1 MGFPGG
7 LGHPSS
13 TRVVGRLPIVGLHGF
28 ERRLE
33 ALVEGVF
40 SRAFRSGLQPV
51 EIGRRLARELDGGR
65 TVGVHGLL
73 APNRFTVRLAPPD
86 RERFASFDEA
96 LTRELAD
103 AVRAHA
109 RDEGYGFLGRVSVEL
124 ETDDTLKRGQVG
136 ITGEIVADPGGLVG
150 TLVTSE
156 GRRIPV
162 ADRPVVI
169 GRLSSCD
176 IPLGDPQVSRRHAEV
191 RRDTEG
197 FSVLDL
203 GSTNGTVVNGA
214 PVRERRLADGDE
226 VRIGSATI
234 RFETS

>member
-1 MGFPGG
+1 MG
-7 LGHPSS
+7 L
-13 TRVVGRLPIVGLHGF
+13 TAF

-51 EIGRRLARELDGGR
+51 EIGRRLGRKMDDGR
-65 TVGVHGLL
+65 TVGIHGLI
-73 APNRFTVRLAPPD
+73 APNRFTVRLSEED
-86 RERFASFDEA
+86 WERFDSFEEA

-109 RDEGYGFLGRVSVEL
+109 RDESYGFLGQVTVEL
-124 ETDDTLKRGQVG
+124 ERDPRLRTGQCLVV
-136 ITGEIVADPGGLVG
+136 GEIVADPGGLVG

-162 ADRPVVI
+162 ADEPVVI

-176 IPLGDPQVSRRHAEV
+176 ISIGDPQVSRRHAEV
-191 RRDTEG
+191 RRDAEG
-197 FSVLDL
+197 FHVFDL

-214 PVRERRLADGDE
+214 PVRERRLSDGDE
-226 VRIGSATI
+226 LKIGPATI
-234 RFETS
+234 RFESS

>member
-1 MGFPGG
+1 M
-7 LGHPSS
+7 
-13 TRVVGRLPIVGLHGF
+13 GLHGF

-51 EIGRRLARELDGGR
+51 EIGRRLAREMDDQR
-65 TVGVHGLL
+65 TVGVHGLI
-73 APNRFTVRLAPPD
+73 APNSFRVRLAEPD
-86 RERFASFDEA
+86 RERFEA
-96 LTRELAD
+96 FEPTLLRELAD
-103 AVRAHA
+103 AARAHA
-109 RDEGYGFLGRVSVEL
+109 RDEGYGFLGQVIVSL
-124 ETDDTLKRGQVG
+124 ETDSALGAGQCA
-136 ITGEIVADPGGLVG
+136 IAAEIKADPDGRVG
-150 TLVTSE
+150 TLVTTE

-191 RRDTEG
+191 RRDPEG
-197 FSVLDL
+197 FTVFDL
-203 GSTNGTVVNGA
+203 GSTNGTVVNGS
-214 PVRERRLADGDE
+214 PVRERRLSDGDE
-226 VRIGSATI
+226 LRIGSATI

>member
-1 MGFPGG
+1 
-7 LGHPSS
+7 
-13 TRVVGRLPIVGLHGF
+13 VGLHGF

-51 EIGRRLARELDGGR
+51 EIGRRLAREMDDQR
-65 TVGVHGLL
+65 TVGVHGLI
-73 APNRFTVRLAPPD
+73 APNSFRVRLAESD
-86 RERFASFDEA
+86 RERFEA
-96 LTRELAD
+96 FEPTLLRELAD
-103 AVRAHA
+103 AARAHA
-109 RDEGYGFLGRVSVEL
+109 RDEGYGFLGQVIVSL
-124 ETDDTLKRGQVG
+124 ETDSALGPGQCA
-136 ITGEIVADPGGLVG
+136 IAAEIKADPDGRVG
-150 TLVTSE
+150 TLVTTE

-191 RRDTEG
+191 RRDPEG
-197 FSVLDL
+197 FTVFDL
-203 GSTNGTVVNGA
+203 GSTNGTVVNGS

-226 VRIGSATI
+226 LRIGSATI

>member
-1 MGFPGG
+1 M
-7 LGHPSS
+7 
-13 TRVVGRLPIVGLHGF
+13 RDVGLHGF

-51 EIGRRLARELDGGR
+51 EIGRRLAREMDDRR
-65 TVGVHGLL
+65 TVGVHGLI
-73 APNRFTVRLAPPD
+73 APNSFLVKLSPSD
-86 RERFASFDEA
+86 RERFEA
-96 LTRELAD
+96 FESTLLRELAD
-103 AVRAHA
+103 AARAHA
-109 RDEGYGFLGRVSVEL
+109 RDEGYGFLGQVLVSI
-124 ETDDTLKRGQVG
+124 ETDESLNTGQCGVV
-136 ITGEIVADPGGLVG
+136 GEIKADPDGRVG

-162 ADRPVVI
+162 ADRPIVI

-191 RRDTEG
+191 RRDPEG
-197 FSVLDL
+197 FTVFDL
-203 GSTNGTVVNGA
+203 GSTNGTVVNGS
-214 PVRERRLADGDE
+214 PVRERRLSDGDE
-226 VRIGSATI
+226 LRIGSATI

>member
-1 MGFPGG
+1 
-7 LGHPSS
+7 
-13 TRVVGRLPIVGLHGF
+13 VGLHGF

-51 EIGRRLARELDGGR
+51 EIGRRLAREMDDRR
-65 TVGVHGLL
+65 TVGVHGLI
-73 APNRFTVRLAPPD
+73 APNSFRVKLSPSD
-86 RERFASFDEA
+86 RERFEA
-96 LTRELAD
+96 FETTLLRELAD
-103 AVRAHA
+103 AARAHA
-109 RDEGYGFLGRVSVEL
+109 RDEGYGFLGQVIVSVE
-124 ETDDTLKRGQVG
+124 TDSELGAGQCA
-136 ITGEIVADPGGLVG
+136 IDGEIKADPDGRVG

-162 ADRPVVI
+162 ADRPIVI

-191 RRDTEG
+191 RRDPEG
-197 FSVLDL
+197 FTVFDL
-203 GSTNGTVVNGA
+203 GSTNGTAVNGST
-214 PVRERRLADGDE
+214 VRERRLSDGDE
-226 VRIGSATI
+226 LRIGSATI

>member
-1 MGFPGG
+1 M
-7 LGHPSS
+7 
-13 TRVVGRLPIVGLHGF
+13 GLHGF

-51 EIGRRLARELDGGR
+51 EIGRRLAREMDDRR
-65 TVGVHGLL
+65 TVGVHGLI
-73 APNRFTVRLAPPD
+73 APNRSGCGWPSPTGSGSRPSSRPCCGSWPTPPGPTPATRATASWARSSSPSRPIPASTPASAPSR
-86 RERFASFDEA
+86 REI
-96 LTRELAD
+96 
-103 AVRAHA
+103 
-109 RDEGYGFLGRVSVEL
+109 
-124 ETDDTLKRGQVG
+124 K
-136 ITGEIVADPGGLVG
+136 ADPDGRVG
-150 TLVTSE
+150 TLVTTE

-191 RRDTEG
+191 RRDPEG
-197 FSVLDL
+197 FTVFDL

-226 VRIGSATI
+226 LRIGSATI

>member
-1 MGFPGG
+1 M
-7 LGHPSS
+7 
-13 TRVVGRLPIVGLHGF
+13 GLHGF

-51 EIGRRLARELDGGR
+51 EIGRRLAREVDNRR
-65 TVGVHGLL
+65 TVGVHGIL
-73 APNRFTVRLAPPD
+73 APNHFTVRLAPVD
-86 RERFASFDEA
+86 RQRFEA
-96 LTRELAD
+96 FEDALVRELAD
-103 AVRAHA
+103 AVRSHG
-109 RDEGYGFLGRVSVEL
+109 RDEGYGFLGQVAVTL
-124 ETDDTLKRGQVG
+124 DTDPGLRRGQYG
-136 ITGEIVADPGGLVG
+136 IDGDIVADPGGRVG
-150 TLVTSE
+150 TLVTTD

-169 GRLSSCD
+169 GRLSTCD
-176 IPLGDPQVSRRHAEV
+176 IALGDPQVSRRHAEV
-191 RRDTEG
+191 RRDSEG
-197 FSVLDL
+197 FSVSDL

-226 VRIGSATI
+226 LRIGSASI

>member
-1 MGFPGG
+1 MPD
-7 LGHPSS
+7 
-13 TRVVGRLPIVGLHGF
+13 VGLHGF

-51 EIGRRLARELDGGR
+51 EIGRRLAREMDDRR
-65 TVGVHGLL
+65 TVGVHGLI
-73 APNRFTVRLAPPD
+73 APNSFLVKLSPSD
-86 RERFASFDEA
+86 RERFEA
-96 LTRELAD
+96 FEPTLLRELGD
-103 AVRAHA
+103 AARAHA
-109 RDEGYGFLGRVSVEL
+109 RDEGYGFLGQIIVAV
-124 ETDDTLKRGQVG
+124 ETDPDLGPGQCTVA
-136 ITGEIVADPGGLVG
+136 GEIKADPDGRVG

-191 RRDTEG
+191 RRDPEG
-197 FSVLDL
+197 FTVFDL
-203 GSTNGTVVNGA
+203 GSTNGTAVNGA
-214 PVRERRLADGDE
+214 TVRERRLSDGDE
-226 VRIGSATI
+226 LRIGSATI

>member
-1 MGFPGG
+1 M
-7 LGHPSS
+7 
-13 TRVVGRLPIVGLHGF
+13 GLHGF

-51 EIGRRLARELDGGR
+51 EVGRRLAREMDDRR
-65 TVGVHGLL
+65 TVGVHGLI
-73 APNRFTVRLAPPD
+73 APNSFRVRLSATD
-86 RERFASFDEA
+86 RERFEA
-96 LTRELAD
+96 FESTLLRELAD
-103 AVRAHA
+103 AARSHA
-109 RDEGYGFLGRVSVEL
+109 RDEDYGFLGQVIVTL
-124 ETDDTLKRGQVG
+124 ETDPALGAGQCAVTAD
-136 ITGEIVADPGGLVG
+136 IKADPDGRVG
-150 TLVTSE
+150 TLVTPD

-162 ADRPVVI
+162 AERPIVI

-191 RRDTEG
+191 RRDAEG
-197 FSVLDL
+197 FAVFDL

-214 PVRERRLADGDE
+214 SVRERRLADGDE
-226 VRIGSATI
+226 LRIGSATI

>member
-1 MGFPGG
+1 
-7 LGHPSS
+7 
-13 TRVVGRLPIVGLHGF
+13 VGLHGF

-51 EIGRRLARELDGGR
+51 EIGRRLAREMDDQR
-65 TVGVHGLL
+65 TVGVHGLI
-73 APNRFTVRLAPPD
+73 APNSFRVRLAESD
-86 RERFASFDEA
+86 RERFEA
-96 LTRELAD
+96 FEPTLLRELAD
-103 AVRAHA
+103 AARAHA
-109 RDEGYGFLGRVSVEL
+109 RDEGYGFLGQVIVSL
-124 ETDDTLKRGQVG
+124 ESDSILGPGQCA
-136 ITGEIVADPGGLVG
+136 IAAEIKADPDGRVG
-150 TLVTSE
+150 TLVTTE

-191 RRDTEG
+191 RRDPEG
-197 FSVLDL
+197 FTVFDL
-203 GSTNGTVVNGA
+203 GSTNGTVVNGS

-226 VRIGSATI
+226 LRIGSATI

>member
-1 MGFPGG
+1 MPD
-7 LGHPSS
+7 
-13 TRVVGRLPIVGLHGF
+13 VGLHGF

-51 EIGRRLARELDGGR
+51 EIGRRLAREMDDRR
-65 TVGVHGLL
+65 TVGVHGLI
-73 APNRFTVRLAPPD
+73 APNSFRVKLSPSD
-86 RERFASFDEA
+86 RERFEA
-96 LTRELAD
+96 FETTLLRELAD
-103 AVRAHA
+103 AARAHA
-109 RDEGYGFLGRVSVEL
+109 RDEGYGFLGQVIVSVE
-124 ETDDTLKRGQVG
+124 TDADLGAGQCAV
-136 ITGEIVADPGGLVG
+136 TGEIKADPDGRVG

-191 RRDTEG
+191 RRDPEG
-197 FSVLDL
+197 FTVFDL
-203 GSTNGTVVNGA
+203 GSTNGTVVNGS
-214 PVRERRLADGDE
+214 PVRERRLSDGDE
-226 VRIGSATI
+226 LRIGSATI

>member
-1 MGFPGG
+1 M
-7 LGHPSS
+7 
-13 TRVVGRLPIVGLHGF
+13 RDVGLQGF

-51 EIGRRLARELDGGR
+51 EIGRRLAREMDDRR
-65 TVGVHGLL
+65 TVGIHGLI
-73 APNRFTVRLAPPD
+73 APNSFLVQLSEPD
-86 RERFASFDEA
+86 RERFEA
-96 LTRELAD
+96 FESTLLRELAD
-103 AVRAHA
+103 AARAHA
-109 RDEGYGFLGRVSVEL
+109 RDEGYGFLGQIVVSL
-124 ETDDTLKRGQVG
+124 ETDSTLGPGQCSV
-136 ITGEIVADPGGLVG
+136 IGEIKADPDGRVG
-150 TLVTSE
+150 TLVTPD

-162 ADRPVVI
+162 ADRPIVI

-191 RRDTEG
+191 RRDAEG
-197 FSVLDL
+197 FAVFDL

-226 VRIGSATI
+226 LRIGSATI